1 MTTLKRT
8 TLLALVAA
16 SLLGAGCGSDDEGEP
31 IPQDSSAVLQDQLDN
46 VQARIDNGSVGACED
61 ILSGPRGPNV
71 DAVNQAIADL
81 PDDVSE
87 DVRAGLQDGFDHL
100 FQLVDERCTELRDE
114 ADSRQQT
121 ETETEPEPEPEPE
134 PAPPETDTETQTET
148 VPPETDTE
156 TQTETTPPTD
166 TGEQPT
172 PTEEQPPTEEPQ
184 GTQGNGG
191 VLAPEGEQG

>member
-8 TLLALVAA
+8 TLLALLAA

-31 IPQDSSAVLQDQLDN
+31 IPQESAAVMQDQLDN
-46 VQARIDNGSVGACED
+46 IPDRLDNGSVGACED

-114 ADSRQQT
+114 AESRQQT
-121 ETETEPEPEPEPE
+121 ETETEPEPAPE

-148 VPPETDTE
+148 APPETDTE
-156 TQTETTPPTD
+156 TPTETTPPTD

-172 PTEEQPPTEEPQ
+172 PTQEQPPTEEPQ
-184 GTQGNGG
+184 GDQGNGG
-191 VLAPEGEQG
+191 VIAPEGEQG